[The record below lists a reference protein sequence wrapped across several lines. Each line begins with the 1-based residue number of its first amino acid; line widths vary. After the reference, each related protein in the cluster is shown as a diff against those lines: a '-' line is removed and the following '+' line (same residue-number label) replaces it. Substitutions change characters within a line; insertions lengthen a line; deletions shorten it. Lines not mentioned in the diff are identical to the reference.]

1 MASQVGE
8 GAGEGQGAVDGPGA
22 RDWQAADRALRRIA
36 AQRAALHAEEAAW
49 LRAARAVGL
58 HRHLGYGSLLEY
70 LERTLGYPPNVA
82 RERLRVADALA
93 ELPATAAALAA
104 GRVPYSAVR
113 ELTRV
118 VTGGTEAA
126 WLDATAG
133 KTVREIEAAV
143 AGRRPG
149 DLPDTTPD
157 PAHRIHRLRLELSGA
172 TFALFVAARR
182 ALEETC
188 GQPLTDDDVVAALC
202 RGELG
207 GGSHVGSAPGQPAYQ
222 IAVTTC
228 ADCGRA
234 WQDAAGQ
241 TIAIAPAAVE
251 QASCDAE
258 VLGRVDGDAP
268 AVATRTIPPRVR
280 RAVVRRDRGRCVVPG
295 CRASRW
301 IDVHH
306 LRPRASGG
314 GHVPENLAVVC
325 TAHHAAIHDGRLVVT
340 GRAPGAL
347 VFTHADGRPY
357 GAPPP
362 PGPAPTAPTAPSA
375 PEEVVADARLALT
388 TLGYPPQQ
396 ARAAIDRARSH
407 VGSATTLPILVR
419 AALRACCT
427 TPVVRPTSS
436 A

>member
-1 MASQVGE
+1 M
-8 GAGEGQGAVDGPGA
+8 
-22 RDWQAADRALRRIA
+22 
-36 AQRAALHAEEAAW
+36 W
-49 LRAARAVGL
+49 LRTARAVGL
-58 HRHLGYGSLLEY
+58 HRHFGYGSLLEY

-104 GRVPYSAVR
+104 GTVPYSAVR

-118 VTGGTEAA
+118 ATSGTERA
-126 WLDATAG
+126 WLDAMAG
-133 KTVREIEAAV
+133 KTVREIEGAV

-149 DLPDTTPD
+149 DLPESTPD
-157 PAHRIHRLRLELSGA
+157 PAHRIHRLRLELSAA
-172 TFALFVAARR
+172 TFALFLAARR

-188 GQPLTDDDVVAALC
+188 GQPLTDDDLMAALC
-202 RGELG
+202 RGPLG
-207 GGSHVGSAPGQPAYQ
+207 DGSHVGSATDQPAYQ

-228 ADCGRA
+228 PDCGRA
-234 WQDAAGQ
+234 WQDAAGR
-241 TIAIAPAAVE
+241 TVEIAPAAVE

-258 VLGRVDGDAP
+258 VLGRVDGAEP

-301 IDVHH
+301 LDVHH

-314 GHVPENLAVVC
+314 SHLPENLAVVC

-357 GAPPP
+357 GAPPA
-362 PGPAPTAPTAPSA
+362 APPSA
-375 PEEVVADARLALT
+375 SDDVAAEARLALT
-388 TLGYPPQQ
+388 TLGYLPQQ
-396 ARAAIDRARSH
+396 ARVAIDRARSH
-407 VGSATTLPILVR
+407 VGGATTLPVLVR

-427 TPVVRPTSS
+427 TPVVRPNSS